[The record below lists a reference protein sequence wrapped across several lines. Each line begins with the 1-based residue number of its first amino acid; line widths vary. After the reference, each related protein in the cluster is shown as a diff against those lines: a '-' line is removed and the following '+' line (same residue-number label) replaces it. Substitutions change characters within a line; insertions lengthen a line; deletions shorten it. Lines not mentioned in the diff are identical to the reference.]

1 VRVHHLDAGTMHPPG
16 PDVVCHVLLVEGPD
30 GLVLVDTGFGLADVA
45 APARRLGRCATSCAP
60 HSTPSR
66 PRRARSSASVC
77 VARTSATS
85 S

>member
-16 PDVVCHVLLVEGPD
+16 PEVVCHVVLVEGPD

-45 APARRLGRCATSCAP
+45 APARRLGPLR
-60 HSTPSR
+60 HLLR
-66 PRRARSSASVC
+66 PALDPEQTLRARSGASVC
-77 VARTSATS
+77 GARTSVTS